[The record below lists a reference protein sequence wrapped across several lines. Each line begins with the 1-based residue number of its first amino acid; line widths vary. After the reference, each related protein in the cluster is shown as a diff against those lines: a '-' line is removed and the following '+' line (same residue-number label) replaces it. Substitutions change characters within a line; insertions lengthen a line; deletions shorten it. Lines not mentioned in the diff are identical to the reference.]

1 VSSLQS
7 PQMFIGHVALGLAAK
22 RAAPRLSLAL
32 LIAAAQFAD
41 MLWPILIFAG
51 IEEVRI
57 LPGITKLTPLDF
69 VSYPWS
75 HSLVMLIAWGLLLGW
90 IVRRRDPRALP
101 VVAALVVSH
110 WVLDF
115 MTHRPDM
122 PLYPGGPK
130 FGLGLWNS
138 LGGTLAV
145 ELPLFLA
152 GTAIYFRTT
161 RARDNV
167 GTAATFILLALLLA
181 IYAGDI
187 MSDAAPPSATAIGI
201 AGVAGAAIFTAW
213 SWWADHHREV
223 RP

>member
-1 VSSLQS
+1 
-7 PQMFIGHVALGLAAK
+7 MFIGHVALGLAAK

-41 MLWPILIFAG
+41 MLWPVLIFAG
-51 IEEVRI
+51 LEEVRI

-101 VVAALVVSH
+101 IVAALVVSH

-115 MTHRPDM
+115 ITHRPDM

-152 GTAIYFRTT
+152 GAAIYFRTT
-161 RARDNV
+161 RARDNI

-181 IYAGDI
+181 IYAADI
-187 MSDAAPPSATAIGI
+187 MSDAAPPSPAAIGI

-213 SWWADHHREV
+213 SWWADRHREV